1 MKVVIEIPDDRYN
14 QLMTDDIYL
23 DVPIFREDIIATLPK
38 GHGRLIDADAFI
50 SKMEDAS
57 TRNKYKE
64 LLIDDCLTVDDVFQ
78 AIIESLQ
85 NIGLAEGDAPTIIE
99 ADSEEDGLDNLDSM
113 LEDLWNATESEVEE

>member
-1 MKVVIEIPDDRYN
+1 MGDIELVIKLEEEIYN
-14 QLMTDDIYL
+14 RIMNGWMPLHKAVNLMENVQKGT
-23 DVPIFREDIIATLPK
+23 PLPK

-57 TRNKYKE
+57 TRQKYKE

-85 NIGLAEGDAPTIIE
+85 NIGLAEGDASTLIE
-99 ADSEEDGLDNLDSM
+99 A
-113 LEDLWNATESEVEE
+113 ESEGKE